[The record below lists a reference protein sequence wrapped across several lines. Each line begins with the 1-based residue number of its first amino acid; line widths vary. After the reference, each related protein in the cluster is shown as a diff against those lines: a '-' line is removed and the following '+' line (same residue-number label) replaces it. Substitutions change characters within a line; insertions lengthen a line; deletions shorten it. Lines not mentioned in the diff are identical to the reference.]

1 MSAFNGLNDS
11 EEERLRLLIEEC
23 AEVSQAACKVLRFGK
38 YSSYNGGINNQ
49 TSLEHELGDLQ
60 LIRTVMQ
67 ERGDVSQFN
76 IDQRTI
82 DKRTRINPFLRFNMF

>member
-1 MSAFNGLNDS
+1 MSYYNGLDDA

-67 ERGDVSQFN
+67 ERGDVSQYN

-82 DKRTRINPFLRFNMF
+82 SKRMKINQFLRFNVF